1 MLPARPIL
9 GVFFA
14 ACALTVSAHGQ
25 VADQARYK
33 ILHEVIATQAATRI
47 GMPYGDEGVELS
59 DSGAIRQDKLA
70 SEMKKRG
77 ESVPAGKFVTVT
89 KIEFSEKSIEI
100 EINGGGK
107 PKGPGIMS
115 KIGAGVQNGIG
126 GAPPKAPDPNQVPG
140 SKIVL
145 KFSGKAP
152 KDLTSA
158 GLKRLLDPIL
168 DFGRRP
174 QQVAGVTGAP
184 GAAGAVVDG
193 TDPDADVI
201 KEARIGMSRTAVIQA
216 LGRPNNRVRETVEG
230 VEREDWIYNGRGL
243 RTTFVTFE
251 NDVVVGIR
259 EYER

>member
-1 MLPARPIL
+1 
-9 GVFFA
+9 
-14 ACALTVSAHGQ
+14 
-25 VADQARYK
+25 
-33 ILHEVIATQAATRI
+33 
-47 GMPYGDEGVELS
+47 
-59 DSGAIRQDKLA
+59 
-70 SEMKKRG
+70 
-77 ESVPAGKFVTVT
+77 
-89 KIEFSEKSIEI
+89 
-100 EINGGGK
+100 
-107 PKGPGIMS
+107 
-115 KIGAGVQNGIG
+115 
-126 GAPPKAPDPNQVPG
+126 
-140 SKIVL
+140 
-145 KFSGKAP
+145 
-152 KDLTSA
+152 
-158 GLKRLLDPIL
+158 LKRLLDPIL